1 MSVIDLDLVRWS
13 PRRWWL
19 TIALFFVLQIAV
31 IFWISALAPALP
43 GPRAVPA
50 VRPFD
55 AASAPEAIRQY
66 LDAESPFLF
75 SSADWRG
82 FSGPGW
88 LRPPPMRYEPP
99 EASAPPN
106 HLSYALP
113 AVVIPISTPPL
124 QVPGLLAARPDPI
137 HLLGQAPPS
146 ASTWLLTGAIRDL
159 PLLTSLEPP
168 SQRHSELVGSS
179 RVEIGVGPEG
189 LVISSRLVESSGL
202 PRADQEALGLAR
214 GLRFGS
220 KPGERRS
227 GPAVT
232 WGELHIQW
240 HTLSLEGTNAPAR

>member
-1 MSVIDLDLVRWS
+1 MSAIELDLVRWS

-19 TIALFFVLQIAV
+19 TIALFFVLQTAV
-31 IFWISALAPALP
+31 IFWISALAPAP
-43 GPRAVPA
+43 PAPRAVPA

-55 AASAPEAIRQY
+55 PAAAPEAIRQY

-99 EASAPPN
+99 EASAPPSP
-106 HLSYALP
+106 LSFALP
-113 AVVIPISTPPL
+113 GLAAPVSAAPR
-124 QVPGLLAARPDPI
+124 QVPSLLAARPDPVR
-137 HLLGQAPPS
+137 LLGAAPPS
-146 ASTWLLTGAIRDL
+146 ASSWLLTGPLRDL
-159 PLLTSLEPP
+159 PLLAGLEPP

-189 LVISSRLVESSGL
+189 LVVSSRLVESSGL

-214 GLRFGS
+214 GLRFGA
-220 KPGERRS
+220 KPGERRF